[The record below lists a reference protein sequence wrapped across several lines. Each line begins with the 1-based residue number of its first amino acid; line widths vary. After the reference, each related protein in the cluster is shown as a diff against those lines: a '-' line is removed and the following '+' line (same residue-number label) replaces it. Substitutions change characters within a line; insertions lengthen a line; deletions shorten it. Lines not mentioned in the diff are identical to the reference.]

1 MGGSCSNLS
10 PADCSSYAQST
21 EALEGEGVVCRG
33 HEDHS
38 VHVSRGSL
46 NKRVPCH
53 TGSHPTL
60 EVSEVLQSW
69 AGVGDLAGLL
79 ASPVTD
85 PEVTPELT
93 VEVEEFWWTSANK
106 YYIYQEDLYCRYRCI
121 DSDENIDSS
130 NIFCVRPR
138 QYFIVVLD
146 YDSYLPPP
154 C

>member
-1 MGGSCSNLS
+1 MLS
-10 PADCSSYAQST
+10 RQRLWR
-21 EALEGEGVVCRG
+21 ERG
-33 HEDHS
+33 WSAEDTRITQYTCQEDHS

-121 DSDENIDSS
+121 DSMLLQATIVRHYFVKTRTSVASFSPPDLSI
-130 NIFCVRPR
+130 IF
-138 QYFIVVLD
+138 
-146 YDSYLPPP
+146 
-154 C
+154 